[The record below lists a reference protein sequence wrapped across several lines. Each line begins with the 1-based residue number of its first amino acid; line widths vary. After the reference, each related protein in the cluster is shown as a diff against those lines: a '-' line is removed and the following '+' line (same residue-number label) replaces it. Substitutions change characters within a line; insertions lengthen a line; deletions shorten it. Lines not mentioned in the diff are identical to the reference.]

1 MLERD
6 DLIVNDS
13 YSLNA
18 THDEE
23 HGKAIRKKIIF
34 VTILLT
40 AITTV
45 EVLLGI
51 YIKQGTDLWAYVK
64 WSFIIMTLVK
74 AAYIVLV
81 FMHLGDERKSL
92 RYMILVPY
100 AIFALYLIFVGI
112 TESNAI
118 NDVWQTYGE

>member
-1 MLERD
+1 MERD

-18 THDEE
+18 THDAE
-23 HGKAIRKKIIF
+23 HGKAIRKKIYF

-40 AITTV
+40 VITTV

-51 YIKQGTDLWAYVK
+51 YIKQGTDLWPFVK
-64 WSFIIMTLVK
+64 WSFIVMTLVK
-74 AAYIVLV
+74 AAYIVGV
-81 FMHLGDERKSL
+81 FMHLKDERKSL
-92 RYMILVPY
+92 RYVILIPY
-100 AIFALYLIFVGI
+100 LIFVLYLIFIGI

-118 NDVWQTYGE
+118 NDIWQSYGE